1 MSTLIC
7 CEMVGS
13 RPREG
18 LKLSLNRSLSEPG
31 TPNYS
36 VPQSAI
42 ARSPTTTIN
51 KNYQCR
57 FLRSEQGGPMKR
69 CKLESTSLPSSPCTE
84 STTLQRTLI
93 TKKVTCIDAGELRDR
108 IEQRLSSGSSLLLLD
123 CRSFIAYNVN
133 HIRGAINVN
142 CTDRINRRRLQMG
155 KASLADL
162 ATNREGKEMLKRR
175 ANREVIVYDDT
186 TDSMDRI
193 TTAHPLYIVLS
204 TLVEDNKVPILLL
217 GKYFLKIFFFA
228 FYTATPCQ
236 FINFYLPRLG
246 FSNQ

>member
-1 MSTLIC
+1 MQKTIEWLKMSTLVC

-31 TPNYS
+31 TPSYT
-36 VPQSAI
+36 VPPSAI
-42 ARSPTTTIN
+42 ARSPTSIN
-51 KNYQCR
+51 KNYQYR

-84 STTLQRTLI
+84 STTLQRALI
-93 TKKVTCIDAGELRDR
+93 TKKVTCIEADELKER
-108 IEQRLSSGSSLLLLD
+108 IEQRLSSGSNLFLLD

-133 HIRGAINVN
+133 HIRGAFNVN

-162 ATNREGKEMLKRR
+162 ATSREGKEMLKRR
-175 ANREVIVYDDT
+175 SVREVIVYDDT

-193 TTAHPLYIVLS
+193 TTSHPLYIVLS
-204 TLVEDNKVPILLL
+204 ALVEDNKVPVLLL
-217 GKYFLKIFFFA
+217 GKSSPTFFMHKN
-228 FYTATPCQ
+228 TSRRV
-236 FINFYLPRLG
+236 LD
-246 FSNQ
+246 